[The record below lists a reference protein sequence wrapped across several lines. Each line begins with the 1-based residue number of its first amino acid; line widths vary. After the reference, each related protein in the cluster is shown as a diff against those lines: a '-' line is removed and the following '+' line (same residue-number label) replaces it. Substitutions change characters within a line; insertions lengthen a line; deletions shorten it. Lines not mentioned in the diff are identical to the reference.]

1 MANWNDV
8 TKAAPEIAKQA
19 QARIE
24 ATGLGFIA
32 TLRKDGF
39 PRVSGIEPLFQGGEL
54 WLGMM
59 PNSLKGRDLERDPRF
74 SLHNAS
80 VDKEVK
86 EGDVKITGRALE
98 VVDEPTR
105 SKFRDDVKARTGF
118 DVGADFYLF
127 RADVKE
133 VATVRPG
140 GEVLIIESWGEGEE
154 PKRIERK

>member
-8 TKAAPEIAKQA
+8 TRAAPDIAKLA

-32 TLRKDGF
+32 TLRRDGF
-39 PRVSGIEPLFQGGEL
+39 PRISGIEPLFMGGEL

-59 PNSLKGRDLERDPRF
+59 PASLKGKDLERDPRF

-80 VDKEVK
+80 VDKELK
-86 EGDVKITGRALE
+86 DGDVKITGRAVL
-98 VVDEPTR
+98 VDDLATR
-105 SKFRDDVKARTGF
+105 QRFHDEILAETGNEI
-118 DVGADFYLF
+118 GMDFYLF
-127 RADVKE
+127 RADVTE

-140 GEVLIIESWGEGEE
+140 GDHLVIESWREGEA
-154 PKRIERK
+154 PKRVERR